1 LDIEEAMKTKPSYF
15 KDLNL
20 DGLFGKV
27 EMEQAARMIINMAVD
42 KGDDFESCPVN
53 IFSFEDDNEK
63 HGFCYLL
70 YGGWMEEDGSGN
82 HFVVS
87 SGFITRLIER
97 KA

>member
-1 LDIEEAMKTKPSYF
+1 MKPSQF

-20 DGLFGKV
+20 DGLLGKV
-27 EMEQAARMIINMAVD
+27 EMERATRTLINMAIE

-53 IFSFEDDNEK
+53 VFSFDSDDEK

-82 HFVVS
+82 HFVVGS
-87 SGFITRLIER
+87 ALIARLIER
-97 KA
+97 KP